1 MVQVDGL
8 AVCKPLLCCVRPWPV
23 TGSAEHVP
31 FDPAV
36 RESAAVATRAA
47 VAMPAERIVSAVCVG
62 ATGFWRG
69 FCVLHRG
76 TATTSRPAPP
86 HPFWYTATRFIPSH

>member
-23 TGSAEHVP
+23 VGSAEHVP
-31 FDPAV
+31 FDPV
-36 RESAAVATRAA
+36 MRESAAVAMRAA

-62 ATGFWRG
+62 ASVFWREE
-69 FCVLHRG
+69 
-76 TATTSRPAPP
+76 SP
-86 HPFWYTATRFIPSH
+86 HQEFRIHKRILPELALWSGSCLS

>member
-23 TGSAEHVP
+23 VGSAEHVP
-31 FDPAV
+31 FDPVV

-62 ATGFWRG
+62 ATGFWRD
-69 FCVLHRG
+69 L
-76 TATTSRPAPP
+76 SAP
-86 HPFWYTATRFIPSH
+86 